1 MNRFILLSLLLIL
14 GAVSSGARHIIGGDI
29 SYRCNGQE
37 NYTFTFT
44 IYRDCS
50 DLEGAELDDPA
61 VFTVYRGTETNN
73 TFFRSINQPLD
84 GPAVLIDIPENDCQ
98 DIDASL
104 CVQRGIYTFD
114 LNLPNVGES
123 YHIVYQRCCRNNS
136 ITNIEDPMGTGATY
150 TIELLP
156 EAQNVC
162 NNSPVFTEYP
172 PALICANQPINYDH
186 SAVDQEGDQLVYSFC
201 TPLNGGGLA
210 GVSPALPNTPNACNG
225 VRPDPAC
232 PPPFEPVLFRLPDFS
247 ETQPMGGDPII
258 DIDPVTGLITGTP
271 IFTGQYVVG
280 VCVEEYRNGVLMS
293 RSLRDFQFNV
303 TDCLPFVRAI
313 LENGQQRGDTIILD
327 YCGVTDVEITNLSV
341 QESLIE
347 SFEWNIDSDG
357 DGIKEPFT
365 NWSPFISF
373 PGVGTYYGE
382 LELRGANN
390 CNDQAFVEIN
400 IYPGLVANFDFSYD
414 TCVAGPVTFGN
425 SSLTG
430 ASFIDSYLWDFGDG
444 NTSEEQF
451 PVHEY
456 MIPGNLPITLTITDN
471 NGCMDTSV
479 QTINYFPVPAQLLIE
494 PSEVL
499 GCVPQEVLIDN
510 LSFPIDET
518 YTINWD
524 LGDGSNSTAVSPL
537 YTYTEP
543 GTYSLSVDITS
554 PIGCSTSGAWSNII
568 VMRVTPEA
576 GFSFNPTEVNELNSG
591 VQFNDESFNATF
603 YTWLF
608 SEEAE
613 SFEAN
618 PFYEFR
624 DTGRQVITQIVE
636 HPDGCLD
643 TLTKIIDVSPFCSW
657 FFPNAFT
664 PNGDGKNDLFKGV
677 GFDKNIEQ
685 FNIWIYNRWG
695 ELVFESDNREEGW
708 NGKKNNVGQDSPQ
721 SGYVYIAEIRGPRNT
736 FKKFEGIITLLR

>member
-1 MNRFILLSLLLIL
+1 MFSVLFII
-14 GAVSSGARHIIGGDI
+14 GALPTNARHIIGGDI
-29 SYRCNGQE
+29 SYRCNGQD

-50 DLEGAELDDPA
+50 DLEGAQLDDPA
-61 VFTVYRGTETNN
+61 VFSIYRGTVNN
-73 TFFRSINQPLD
+73 NVFVRSINQPLD
-84 GPAVLIDIPENDCQ
+84 GPSILIDIPENDCQ
-98 DIDASL
+98 DIDADL
-104 CVQRGIYTFD
+104 CVERGIYTFSA
-114 LNLPNVGES
+114 NLPNVGES

-136 ITNIEDPMGTGATY
+136 ITNIVDPQNTGATY

-156 EAQNVC
+156 QALNSC

-186 SAVDQEGDQLVYSFC
+186 SAIDQEGDQLVYSFC
-201 TPLNGGGLA
+201 NPLNGGGLA

-232 PPPFEPVLFRLPDFS
+232 PPPFNNVQFALPDFS
-247 ETQPMGGDPII
+247 ETNPMGGNPQI
-258 DIDPVTGLITGTP
+258 DIDPVTGMITGTP

-280 VCVEEYRNGVLMS
+280 VCVEEFRNGVLMS

-313 LENGQQRGDTIILD
+313 LENGDQRGDTIILD

-341 QESLIE
+341 QESLIQN
-347 SFEWNIDSDG
+347 FQWNIDSDG
-357 DGIKEPFT
+357 DGIREPFT
-365 NWSPFISF
+365 EWSPFISF
-373 PGVGTYYGE
+373 PGVGTYLGD
-382 LELRGANN
+382 LQLMGANN
-390 CNDQAFVEIN
+390 CNDQAIVEIN
-400 IYPGLVANFDFSYD
+400 IFPGLEAEFDFVFD
-414 TCVAGPVTFGN
+414 TCIAGPVTFGN
-425 SSLTG
+425 TSVTD
-430 ASFIDSYLWDFGDG
+430 ATNIESYFWDFGDG

-456 MIPGNLPITLTITDN
+456 MIPGNLPISLIITDN
-471 NGCMDTSV
+471 NDCMDTLE
-479 QTINYFPVPAQLLIE
+479 QFINYFPVPAQLLIE

-499 GCVPQEVLIDN
+499 GCVPQDVLIDN

-524 LGDGSNSTAVSPL
+524 LGDGSFSNALSPFH
-537 YTYTEP
+537 TYTEP
-543 GTYSLSVDITS
+543 GVYSLSVDVTS
-554 PIGCSTSGAWSNII
+554 PIGCNTSASWSNII
-568 VMRVTPEA
+568 VMRPTPEA
-576 GFSFNPTEVNELNSG
+576 GFSFNPTEVTELNSG
-591 VQFNDESFNATF
+591 VQFIDESVDADF
-603 YTWLF
+603 YSWFF
-608 SEEAE
+608 SDEAE

-636 HPDGCLD
+636 HSEGCLD
-643 TLTKIIDVSPFCSW
+643 TLTRIIDVSPFCSW

-664 PNGDGKNDLFKGV
+664 PNGDGKNDLFRGT

-695 ELVFESDNREEGW
+695 ELVFESDNLEEGW
-708 NGKKNNVGQDSPQ
+708 NGKKNNIGQDSPQ